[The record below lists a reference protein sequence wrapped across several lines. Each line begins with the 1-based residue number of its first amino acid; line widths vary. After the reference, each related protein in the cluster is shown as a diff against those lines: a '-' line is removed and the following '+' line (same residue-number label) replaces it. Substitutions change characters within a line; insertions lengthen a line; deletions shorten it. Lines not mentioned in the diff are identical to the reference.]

1 MRSIV
6 FAFAA
11 LAVSACSTPIGT
23 EVARASARTVVNDVV
38 EQRFP
43 GVPITPVTD
52 CAINNATGDEIVS
65 IAGDAIRQQP
75 SPETIELVISI
86 ASRPDAIRCFVEDA
100 GPAVLPQIL
109 AGSVLGS

>member
-1 MRSIV
+1 MRPIV

-52 CAINNATGDEIVS
+52 CVINNATGDEIVS

-86 ASRPDAIRCFVEDA
+86 ASRPDTIRCFVEDA